1 MSILVLKNITKSFA
15 EGDGR
20 AVDDVSLELSQGEIL
35 ALLGESGSGK
45 TTLLRI
51 IAGFEK
57 PTSGRVILN
66 GSAVADRK
74 VFLEPEKRGIG
85 VVFQDYA
92 LFPHL
97 NVRKNLEFGLRGL
110 PAAKIDDRIAEMTGL
125 TGTSELM
132 KRYPH
137 ELSGGQKQR
146 IALARALAPRPEL
159 ILMDEP
165 FSSIDGMLK
174 AHIRKEI
181 RDILK
186 KSGTTALFVTH
197 DTRDAM
203 AMSDRICMLKK
214 GRSIQTGTP
223 DELYNRP
230 LNAYVANFFGRTNLI
245 RARVTDRGLQTPF
258 GLFPFKGA
266 EKLKKEKV
274 LLSIRPESF
283 AVKQESEGCICGNIV
298 DKSFMGDYYELVCE
312 VHTEDGE
319 SEELMVRTTTEKIC
333 DGKLCW
339 IKPRKGKIHIL
350 SDNPEVGG
358 NDQQEGQS

>member
-1 MSILVLKNITKSFA
+1 MKNITKRFA
-15 EGDGR
+15 EGDGK
-20 AVDDVSLELSQGEIL
+20 AVDDVSLEMSQGEIL

-66 GSAVADRK
+66 GGTVADSR

-110 PAAKIDDRIAEMTGL
+110 PAARIDERIAEMTEL

-132 KRYPH
+132 NRYPH

-159 ILMDEP
+159 ILLDEP

-186 KSGTTALFVTH
+186 KTGTTALFVTH

-203 AMSDRICMLKK
+203 TMSDRICMLRK

-223 DELYNRP
+223 AELYNRP

-245 RARVTDRGLQTPF
+245 RARVTDGGLQTPF
-258 GLFPFKGA
+258 GLFPFKGV

-274 LLSIRPESF
+274 MLSIRPESF
-283 AVKQESEGCICGNIV
+283 VVKQEGKGCICGNIV
-298 DKSFMGDYYELVCE
+298 DKNFMGDYNELVCE
-312 VHTEDGE
+312 VQTENGD
-319 SEELMVRTTTEKIC
+319 SEELVVRISAEKTC
-333 DGKLCW
+333 DSKRCW

-350 SDNPEVGG
+350 NDNPEESGKE
-358 NDQQEGQS
+358 QEGRS